1 MFSIDLIKISY
12 TYFILW
18 KKKGEY
24 LIQSFSLVKKS
35 LKKNNYV
42 LCKFDVRY
50 LSICCIILIKNNV
63 KILITIRKKKKNY
76 SSLYKQKKKN
86 VLLL

>member
-1 MFSIDLIKISY
+1 M
-12 TYFILW
+12 
-18 KKKGEY
+18 KKKGWI

-50 LSICCIILIKNNV
+50 LSICYIILIKNNV
-63 KILITIRKKKKNY
+63 KILITIKKKKTIQVCIN
-76 SSLYKQKKKN
+76 KKRKRVIIIIEKKN
-86 VLLL
+86 FVSCRF